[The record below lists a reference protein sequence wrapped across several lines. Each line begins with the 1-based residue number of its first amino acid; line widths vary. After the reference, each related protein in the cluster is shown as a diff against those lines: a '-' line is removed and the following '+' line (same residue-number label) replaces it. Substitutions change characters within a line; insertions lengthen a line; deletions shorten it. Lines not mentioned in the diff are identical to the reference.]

1 MSVLQNFF
9 NNFKSHLA
17 TTAAFNS
24 FPLSLLLFG
33 LEALMDVQFTCP
45 CGSLWHEDLPILLIA
60 APPFFAFMLMFL
72 LTRPLSFYHKKKK
85 GNACCLCLKSFLHC
99 LIPPFVWVMLLLFD
113 GDYYACSQS
122 DWKGMYVYDEELQT
136 KWCKPTGLNA
146 DREADLRGETLYHIV
161 FSKVNAIFM

>member
-1 MSVLQNFF
+1 
-9 NNFKSHLA
+9 
-17 TTAAFNS
+17 
-24 FPLSLLLFG
+24 
-33 LEALMDVQFTCP
+33 MDVEFTCP
-45 CGSLWHEDLPILLIA
+45 CENVFIGQLIFLMFT

-72 LTRPLSFYHKKKK
+72 LTRPLRFCYDKKKK
-85 GNACCLCLKSFLHC
+85 GNPCCLCLKSFLHC

-146 DREADLRGETLYHIV
+146 DREADLRGETLDNIAW
-161 FSKVNAIFM
+161 SKVNAMFYVNK